1 MMDKQIE
8 DAEIISRVLSGEKQ
22 LYELIVRRFNPVLYR
37 IGRTYGYNHED
48 TQDIMQE
55 SFVDAYRGLSGFRG
69 DASFKTWISR
79 VMLNRCFQQVQKTR
93 LQKELTVSINDNK
106 EAMYTSSEN
115 ETEKRMKQRELAFV
129 LEDAMS
135 KIPLDYRMVFI
146 LREVNG
152 MDTAQTAALLNIT
165 SSNVKVRL
173 SRSKTMLRKEIEKSF
188 DVASIFEFN
197 LRYCDGIV
205 NEVMKKI

>member
-1 MMDKQIE
+1 MMDKQME
-8 DAEIISRVLSGEKQ
+8 DAEIISRVLNGEKQ

-129 LEDAMS
+129 LEDSMS

-165 SSNVKVRL
+165 PSNVKVRL
-173 SRSKTMLRKEIEKSF
+173 NRSKTMLRKEIEKSF

>member
-1 MMDKQIE
+1 MMDKQME

-129 LEDAMS
+129 LGDSMS

-165 SSNVKVRL
+165 PSNVKVRL
-173 SRSKTMLRKEIEKSF
+173 NRSKTMLRKEIEKSF